1 MAVASHLPLPV
12 SESLAA
18 QEVVRPNGGAT
29 FREARAVFE
38 ARFITDS
45 LARSEG
51 NISRAAKL
59 MGLSRVQLQRKIKEY
74 GLR

>member
-1 MAVASHLPLPV
+1 LPSEMGGVVARDRILETHGSATLREERAIF
-12 SESLAA
+12 ES
-18 QEVVRPNGGAT
+18 
-29 FREARAVFE
+29 
-38 ARFITDS
+38 RFITDT
-45 LARSEG
+45 LARCDG